1 MSSIMGFLKQI
12 FGIIFYLLL
21 FCWLFFKFRNFI
33 LDKKLKNK
41 DLYIYTKNIS
51 KKTKVSK

>member
-1 MSSIMGFLKQI
+1 MGVLKQI